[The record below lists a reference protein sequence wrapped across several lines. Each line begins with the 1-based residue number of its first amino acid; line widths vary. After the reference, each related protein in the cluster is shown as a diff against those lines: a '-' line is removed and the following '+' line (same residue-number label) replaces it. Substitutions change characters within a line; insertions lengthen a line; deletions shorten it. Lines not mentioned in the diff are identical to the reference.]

1 MAEFLKEYGPII
13 IIAVAITVI
22 VLIVKSDVIKS
33 AVQDGLVS
41 IIKNFTSNAVSSTPT
56 PTP

>member
-13 IIAVAITVI
+13 IIAVAITVL
-22 VLIVKSDVIKS
+22 VVIVKSDVISS
-33 AVQDGLVS
+33 AVRDGLVS
-41 IIKNFTSNAVSSTPT
+41 IVKNFTSSAVSSTPT